1 MKNKKKKKKID
12 NSTEKISSTKLKKQN
27 NIDKGNEEKNKSKSK
42 MRKKSKIFSAFTFLT
57 CRYLGTRYKGE
68 VPESNSFSF
77 ITAIVIFILFFC
89 FFCHFLAYIFLTL
102 IEKPISKF
110 NVQVLSFH
118 QTNQIIKFLDITQAK
133 NSNFAYFFRN
143 SLMNQYEKIYNT
155 NDKNFY
161 NAIGCYNSIINDFS
175 ILSLYQ
181 YKDGQNTKNSHKY
194 QKYKKRFLVNLEK
207 ILDEYED
214 RNVTKKC
221 FTRKQCNHGFR
232 RRRRVILYKIPN
244 RIDFYPKL
252 AYYYY
257 TYKNFNELKSTE
269 KNLSKLKSIYYRYQN
284 MVNQEQQARSMVYI
298 DYVISGYG
306 KNKLTKEAKI
316 KQFFYTYFIYKYTT
330 KIIEMENDL
339 HPDTFCKNT
348 DIFEKYSSIK
358 FNVEEKYTKE
368 YDSLLEKKCNYNFEE
383 PQW

>member
-12 NSTEKISSTKLKKQN
+12 NSAEKISSTKLKKQN

-42 MRKKSKIFSAFTFLT
+42 MCKKTKIFSALT
-57 CRYLGTRYKGE
+57 TIMIY
-68 VPESNSFSF
+68 
-77 ITAIVIFILFFC
+77 IFIIFFTAGLYLFIVVPFMT
-89 FFCHFLAYIFLTL
+89 LT
-102 IEKPISKF
+102 EKPISKF

-118 QTNQIIKFLDITQAK
+118 QTNQIIEFLDITQAK

-181 YKDGQNTKNSHKY
+181 YKYGQNTKNSQKY
-194 QKYKKRFLVNLEK
+194 QKYKKKFLANLEK

-221 FTRKQCNHGFR
+221 FAEPQYVYK
-232 RRRRVILYKIPN
+232 RVRLYYRVPN

-257 TYKNFNELKSTE
+257 IYKNFNELKSTE
-269 KNLSKLKSIYYRYQN
+269 KNLRKLKSIYYKYQKII
-284 MVNQEQQARSMVYI
+284 NQEQQASSKVYTDYMV
-298 DYVISGYG
+298 SEN
-306 KNKLTKEAKI
+306 KNKNNTLNKKTKII
-316 KQFFYTYFIYKYTT
+316 KLFYTYFIYRYTT

-368 YDSLLEKKCNYNFEE
+368 YDSLLKRKCNYNFEK